1 MGPLLWHS
9 VATDPAPHPK
19 APLHRYQAL
28 CCDYDG
34 TLAHDGV
41 VSPEMVKALERV
53 AASGRRVLVVSGR
66 ELDDLRRV
74 FEPLHVFDRVVAENG
89 ALLFTPETSE
99 ERLLCDPPSEV
110 LVREL
115 QRRHVVPLSVGRA
128 IVATWQPHDTTVLA
142 ALREL
147 GLEMNVVF
155 NKGAVMVLPTGVN
168 KASGLDAALQSLG
181 LSHHNAIGIGDAEN
195 DHAFLA
201 RCQVAVAV
209 ANALPAL
216 KEAADIVTPR
226 QSGRRGAR
234 ADRRTAG
241 R

>member
-1 MGPLLWHS
+1 MTADS
-9 VATDPAPHPK
+9 ETRPK

-53 AASGRRVLVVSGR
+53 AASGRRLLLVSGR

-99 ERLLCDPPSEV
+99 ERVLCDPPSEV

-115 QRRHVVPLSVGRA
+115 QRRHVAPLSVGRA
-128 IVATWQPHDTTVLA
+128 IVATWQPHDAHGAGGIARARAGDERGLQQGRRDGVAHRRQQGQRPRRGA
-142 ALREL
+142 A
-147 GLEMNVVF
+147 VA
-155 NKGAVMVLPTGVN
+155 GAVAP
-168 KASGLDAALQSLG
+168 QR
-181 LSHHNAIGIGDAEN
+181 HRHR
-195 DHAFLA
+195 
-201 RCQVAVAV
+201 RCRERSRVPG
-209 ANALPAL
+209 ALPGGGGGGQC
-216 KEAADIVTPR
+216 AAGAEG
-226 QSGRRGAR
+226 GRRHRHARQPRRRRAR